1 MTDSSKVALL
11 GLDRA
16 ELTSLVESLGE
27 PAYRGQQLRD
37 AIYRQR
43 VEAVEEISTLSQSLR
58 GKLTEKGVSVGL
70 PRIAQRFV
78 SQDGTVRYLVALAD
92 GQSVETVWM
101 PEGDGGEAGDGS
113 EAGELAERFA
123 ESDSS
128 GTSGARAPIEKQEPI
143 EALKRCATQK
153 LTDQTPDRKQE
164 QEPGWRQ
171 EQKPERGREEKQ
183 KSGCGQ
189 EQIRDRGQQDSDR
202 GQQHDSDQRQGQR
215 YGSDQR
221 QSQRRV
227 QGQNQGR
234 STICISSQVGCA
246 VDCQF
251 CLTALLGVKRN
262 LSSGEIVGQVC
273 AVLKDQQVSPPEDR
287 INLVFMGMGEPF
299 LNYENFVKAARLL
312 VEEVGI
318 AERRMTVS
326 TAGIVPRIHDFGAEK
341 IRPKLAIS
349 LNASNDA
356 LRTRL
361 MPLNKKWNLEMLM
374 AAAKEYPLRTRE
386 WITFEYVLLGGV
398 NDGPENARE
407 VVELLRGMRC
417 KVNLIAL
424 NPGPGIEFATPDRE
438 RVVEFQKI
446 LRESGVPAYVRRPR
460 GRDIYAAC
468 GQLKRTVE
476 IATAPAQ

>member
-1 MTDSSKVALL
+1 MTDSPHVTLL
-11 GLDRA
+11 GMDRA
-16 ELTSLVESLGE
+16 ELTQLVERLGE
-27 PAYRGQQLRD
+27 TAYRSKQLLE
-37 AIYRQR
+37 AVYRQG
-43 VEAVEEISTLSQSLR
+43 VDSIEEISTLSQELR
-58 GKLTEKGVSVGL
+58 RRMGEQGVTVGL
-70 PRIAQRFV
+70 PQIEKRFV
-78 SQDGTVRYLVALAD
+78 SQDGTVRYLIAFAD
-92 GQSVETVWM
+92 GQTVETVWM

-113 EAGELAERFA
+113 EAGEEAERFA
-123 ESDSS
+123 ESSTAITAGVVGES
-128 GTSGARAPIEKQEPI
+128 EKAGASASR
-143 EALKRCATQK
+143 KRHHTK
-153 LTDQTPDRKQE
+153 K
-164 QEPGWRQ
+164 
-171 EQKPERGREEKQ
+171 
-183 KSGCGQ
+183 
-189 EQIRDRGQQDSDR
+189 
-202 GQQHDSDQRQGQR
+202 
-215 YGSDQR
+215 
-221 QSQRRV
+221 

-262 LSSGEIVGQVC
+262 LTAGEIVGQVC
-273 AVLKDQQVSPPEDR
+273 AVLKDQKISPPEDR

-299 LNYENFVKAARLL
+299 LNYENFVKGARLL

-326 TAGIVPRIHDFGAEK
+326 TAGIVPRIHDLGEEE

-349 LNASNDA
+349 LNASNDE

-374 AAAKEYPLRTRE
+374 AAAKAYPLRTRE

-398 NDGPENARE
+398 NDAPENAKE
-407 VVELLRGMRC
+407 VVEWLRGMRC

-424 NPGPGIEFATPDRE
+424 NPGPGMAFATPDGE
-438 RVVEFQKI
+438 SVTAFQTI
-446 LRESGVPAYVRRPR
+446 LRNAGIPAFVRRPR

-476 IATAPAQ
+476 IATAPEL